1 MDNLALA
8 LTKIMRDAK
17 GFPLGLPIFFA
28 NIAIFPNNS
37 ADFLQKFNTR
47 HRTNLPLIRL
57 SAYMPIRISI

>member
-8 LTKIMRDAK
+8 LTKIKRDAK

-37 ADFLQKFNTR
+37 ADFLQKFNTQPR
-47 HRTNLPLIRL
+47 PSHQ
-57 SAYMPIRISI
+57 AHAQAPIHISV